1 MIEFERGSVDYKE
14 FNGWAL
20 VHDNV
25 NVLALQE
32 LSNSQVL
39 TTIHDVEQ
47 FETEELALVRI
58 EELALV
64 RIEELNLIPID

>member
-47 FETEELALVRI
+47 FETEELAL
-58 EELALV
+58 A

>member
-47 FETEELALVRI
+47 FETEELAL
-58 EELALV
+58 A
-64 RIEELNLIPID
+64 RIEELNLVPIEITLA

>member
-58 EELALV
+58 EEL
-64 RIEELNLIPID
+64 NLIPID

>member
-20 VHDNV
+20 VHDNA

-32 LSNSQVL
+32 VSNSQVL

-47 FETEELALVRI
+47 FETEELAL
-58 EELALV
+58 A
-64 RIEELNLIPID
+64 RIEELNLVPIEITEMD